1 MACDILS
8 IPITLVALE
17 FTFSA
22 GGRVID
28 PYRASLAIE
37 TVEMLLCGADYVH
50 TYHGLKKGSD
60 VSEICLF
67 MFSYPL
73 MLIIYILMN
82 FLLFFLIDQRAISQ
96 RVHST
101 LME

>member
-8 IPITLVALE
+8 IPITSVASE
-17 FTFSA
+17 STFSA

-28 PYRASLAIE
+28 PYRSSMATEI
-37 TVEMLLCGADYVH
+37 VEMLLCGANYVRA
-50 TYHGLKKGSD
+50 YHGLKKGSD

-73 MLIIYILMN
+73 MLIIYIMMN
-82 FLLFFLIDQRAISQ
+82 ILLFFFL
-96 RVHST
+96 
-101 LME
+101 